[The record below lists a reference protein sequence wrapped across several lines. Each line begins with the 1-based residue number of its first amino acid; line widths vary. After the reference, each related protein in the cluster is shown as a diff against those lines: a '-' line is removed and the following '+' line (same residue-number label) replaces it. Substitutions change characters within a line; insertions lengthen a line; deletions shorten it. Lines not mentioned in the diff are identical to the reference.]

1 MTFLK
6 VSFLMSVITLV
17 KVILTYVMWKI
28 IAVSVGPK
36 GIAIIEQ
43 FQNFIQVS
51 RVAIP
56 TGINEGVVKYVSE
69 HKENFE
75 KKSCILSNAFAINIA
90 FFIIALILLVFFC
103 RIISHSVFQS
113 TVHPGMIILVGVG
126 IGLFI
131 LNNLGLSIL
140 NAEMDAKKY
149 AICAIANTVCNFLT
163 TTGLIIYF
171 GLIGG
176 LIGFA
181 LNQTFVGLLTAY
193 LVIKSRWF
201 SIQLFLAKINF
212 VGIKRLLT
220 YSCIPF
226 SASLVEPIALMT
238 INRYLVGMLSWTDA
252 GYWQAITRLSNNY
265 LRLMQMVFGFY
276 FIPKFSSLKTK
287 QALRTEVM
295 KSQYYLSPLILI
307 AVVLVFLLKKKIIVL
322 MYSTS
327 FLPVLPLFKFQIL
340 GDFARANTWILK
352 NILVARAMVKECLAM
367 ELTFTAT
374 YVLFTVIFV
383 HYEGLIGCAMAFAVS
398 YLLYWVTMIIFSILY
413 LKEKPVQ
420 VNAYA

>member
-6 VSFLMSVITLV
+6 ISFLMSVITLV
-17 KVILTYVMWKI
+17 KGILTYVMWKI

-69 HKENFE
+69 YKENFE
-75 KKSCILSNAFAINIA
+75 KKAWILSNAFAINIA
-90 FFIIALILLVFFC
+90 FFVIALILLVFFS

-149 AICAIANTVCNFLT
+149 AICMIANTVCNFLT
-163 TTGLIIYF
+163 TAGLITYF

-181 LNQTFVGLLTAY
+181 LNQTFVGLLTTY

-201 SIQLFLAKINF
+201 SIQLFLSKINF
-212 VGIKRLLT
+212 AGIKRLLT
-220 YSCIPF
+220 YSCIPL
-226 SASLVEPIALMT
+226 SATLVEPIALMI
-238 INRYLVGMLSWTDA
+238 INRYLVDTLSWSDTV
-252 GYWQAITRLSNNY
+252 YWQAITRLSNSY
-265 LRLMQMVFGFY
+265 LTLMTMVFGFY
-276 FIPKFSSLKTK
+276 FIPKFSSLKTR
-287 QALRTEVM
+287 QALRTEVI
-295 KSQYYLSPLILI
+295 KSHYYLSPLILI
-307 AVVLVFLLKKKIIVL
+307 AVVLVFLLKEKIIVL

-327 FLPVLPLFKFQIL
+327 FLPVLPLFKFQLL
-340 GDFARANTWILK
+340 GDFARANTWILN
-352 NILVARAMVKECLAM
+352 NILVARAMVKGCLAM

-374 YVLFTVIFV
+374 HVLLTVIFV

-398 YLLYWVTMIIFSILY
+398 YSLYWVTMIIFSILY